1 MKKGILSVIIV
12 GIIVFTIITISFAAT
27 YSIKIT
33 LKDVTSADVEQGKTI
48 TFLIKLSDIDA
59 ENGIGAISGKFEYDT
74 NVFEKIEAADVKA
87 CSGWGTISYNDQNDD
102 EGRFVTERA
111 AGDTVTENNDL
122 MEITATVKL
131 NAPTGRTEIKIS
143 NITASDGNEDITI
156 ADVKAAIAIVGDNP
170 SNNNNTNTNNNTN
183 MMNNSNTNNTTPTNN
198 TNGVGNNNNNALPT
212 NTIGN
217 NITANGT
224 IPNTGIVDYTM
235 PFILILLAVAVISY
249 IRYKKI
255 KNI

>member
-1 MKKGILSVIIV
+1 MKKGILSVIIA
-12 GIIVFTIITISFAAT
+12 GIIAFTIVTVSFAAT
-27 YSIKIT
+27 YSVKIT
-33 LKDVTSADVEQGKTI
+33 LKDVTSADIEQGTTI
-48 TFLIKLSDIDA
+48 TFLIKLSDIDV

-87 CSGWGTISYNDQNDD
+87 GSGWGSISYNDQNDD

-111 AGDTVTENNDL
+111 AGDAVTENNDL

-156 ADVKAAIAIVGDNP
+156 ADVIAAVAIVGDNP
-170 SNNNNTNTNNNTN
+170 SNSNNNTNTNTNNGINNNNTD
-183 MMNNSNTNNTTPTNN
+183 
-198 TNGVGNNNNNALPT
+198 GNNNAIPNDTIENNATP
-212 NTIGN
+212 
-217 NITANGT
+217 NGT
-224 IPNTGIVDYTM
+224 IPDTGIEDYTM
-235 PFILILLAVAVISY
+235 PFILILLVVAVISY

-255 KNI
+255 KNIY

>member
-1 MKKGILSVIIV
+1 MKKGILSVIIA
-12 GIIVFTIITISFAAT
+12 GIIVLAIVTVSFAAT
-27 YSIKIT
+27 YSVKIT
-33 LKDVTSADVEQGKTI
+33 LKDVTSADIEQGKTI

-87 CSGWGTISYNDQNDD
+87 CSGWGNISYNDQNDD

-170 SNNNNTNTNNNTN
+170 SSSNNNTTNNNTNTNTNNGI
-183 MMNNSNTNNTTPTNN
+183 NNTTQTNN
-198 TNGVGNNNNNALPT
+198 TNSVGNNNAVPN

-217 NITANGT
+217 NATPNGT
-224 IPNTGIVDYTM
+224 IPNTGIEDYTM
-235 PFILILLAVAVISY
+235 PFILILLVVAVISY

-255 KNI
+255 KNIY

>member
-1 MKKGILSVIIV
+1 MKKGILSVIIA
-12 GIIVFTIITISFAAT
+12 GIIAFTIVTVSFAAT
-27 YSIKIT
+27 YSVKIT
-33 LKDVTSADVEQGKTI
+33 LKDVTSADIEQGTTI
-48 TFLIKLSDIDA
+48 TFLIKLSDIDV

-87 CSGWGTISYNDQNDD
+87 GSGWGSISYNDQNDD

-156 ADVKAAIAIVGDNP
+156 ADVIAAVAIVGDNP
-170 SNNNNTNTNNNTN
+170 PNSNNTNTNTNNGINNNNTD
-183 MMNNSNTNNTTPTNN
+183 
-198 TNGVGNNNNNALPT
+198 GNNNAIPNDTIENNATP
-212 NTIGN
+212 
-217 NITANGT
+217 NGT
-224 IPNTGIVDYTM
+224 IPDTGIEDYTM
-235 PFILILLAVAVISY
+235 PFILILLVVAVISY

-255 KNI
+255 KNIY

>member
-1 MKKGILSVIIV
+1 MKKGILSVIIA
-12 GIIVFTIITISFAAT
+12 GIIAFTIVTVSFAAT
-27 YSIKIT
+27 YSVKIT
-33 LKDVTSADVEQGKTI
+33 LKDVTSADIEQGTTI
-48 TFLIKLSDIDA
+48 TFLIKLSDIDV

-87 CSGWGTISYNDQNDD
+87 GSGWGSISYNDQNDD

-156 ADVKAAIAIVGDNP
+156 ADVIAAVAIVGDNP
-170 SNNNNTNTNNNTN
+170 PNSNNNTNTNTNNGINNNNTD
-183 MMNNSNTNNTTPTNN
+183 
-198 TNGVGNNNNNALPT
+198 GNNNAIPNDTIENNATP
-212 NTIGN
+212 
-217 NITANGT
+217 NGT
-224 IPNTGIVDYTM
+224 IPDTGIEDYTM
-235 PFILILLAVAVISY
+235 PFILILLVVAVISY

-255 KNI
+255 KNIY

>member
-1 MKKGILSVIIV
+1 MKKGILSVIIA
-12 GIIVFTIITISFAAT
+12 GIIAFTIVTVSFAAT
-27 YSIKIT
+27 YSVKIT
-33 LKDVTSADVEQGKTI
+33 LKDVTSADIEQGTTI
-48 TFLIKLSDIDA
+48 TFLIKLSDIDV

-87 CSGWGTISYNDQNDD
+87 GSGWGSISYNDQNDD

-156 ADVKAAIAIVGDNP
+156 ADVRAAVAIVGDNP
-170 SNNNNTNTNNNTN
+170 SNSNNNTNTNTNTNNGINNNNTN
-183 MMNNSNTNNTTPTNN
+183 TD
-198 TNGVGNNNNNALPT
+198 GNNNAIPNDTIENNATP
-212 NTIGN
+212 
-217 NITANGT
+217 NGT
-224 IPNTGIVDYTM
+224 IPNTGIEDYTM
-235 PFILILLAVAVISY
+235 PFILILLVVAVISY

-255 KNI
+255 KNIY